1 MPFGDRLSYFLI
13 TRPIP
18 PFLNKQQSLE
28 LLLILLAPFIC
39 VAQAETQSMPS
50 SEAGTGLEGSISLHS
65 ISGGPVKQGVPD
77 SKPLANTTFVVKKG
91 DLTITS
97 FTTDDQGRFRI
108 SLPSGHY
115 SISKKDWNSRV
126 GFYGPFPVDI
136 TAGQIKKVQWNC
148 DTGMQ

>member
-1 MPFGDRLSYFLI
+1 
-13 TRPIP
+13 
-18 PFLNKQQSLE
+18 LNKQQLLE
-28 LLLILLAPFIC
+28 LLPIVFPLLIC
-39 VAQAETQSMPS
+39 VARAETQSMPS
-50 SEAGTGLEGSISLHS
+50 PEAGTGLEGSISLHG

-97 FTTDDQGRFRI
+97 FATDDQGRFRI

-115 SISKKDWNSRV
+115 TVSKKDWNSRV
-126 GFYGPFPVDI
+126 GFYGPFTVDI

-148 DTGMQ
+148 ETGMQ

>member
-1 MPFGDRLSYFLI
+1 M
-13 TRPIP
+13 
-18 PFLNKQQSLE
+18 
-28 LLLILLAPFIC
+28 LILLAPFIC

-50 SEAGTGLEGSISLHS
+50 SEAGTGLEGSISLHG

-77 SKPLANTTFVVKKG
+77 SKPLGNTTFVVKKG

>member
-1 MPFGDRLSYFLI
+1 
-13 TRPIP
+13 
-18 PFLNKQQSLE
+18 
-28 LLLILLAPFIC
+28 
-39 VAQAETQSMPS
+39 MPS
-50 SEAGTGLEGSISLHS
+50 PEPGTGLEGSISLHG

-77 SKPLANTTFVVKKG
+77 SKPLANTTFVVKQG

-108 SLPSGHY
+108 SLPPGHY

>member
-1 MPFGDRLSYFLI
+1 
-13 TRPIP
+13 
-18 PFLNKQQSLE
+18 
-28 LLLILLAPFIC
+28 
-39 VAQAETQSMPS
+39 MPS
-50 SEAGTGLEGSISLHS
+50 PEAETGLEGSISLHG

-91 DLTITS
+91 DVTIAS

-108 SLPSGHY
+108 SLPSGRY
-115 SISKKDWNSRV
+115 TISKKDWNSRV

>member
-1 MPFGDRLSYFLI
+1 
-13 TRPIP
+13 
-18 PFLNKQQSLE
+18 LNKQQLLE
-28 LLLILLAPFIC
+28 LLPIVLGLLIC
-39 VAQAETQSMPS
+39 VARAETQSMPS
-50 SEAGTGLEGSISLHS
+50 PEAGTGLEGSISLHG

-91 DLTITS
+91 GLTIAS
-97 FTTDDQGRFRI
+97 FTTDDQGWFRI

-115 SISKKDWNSRV
+115 TVSKKDWNSRV

-136 TAGQIKKVQWNC
+136 TAGEIKKVQWNC

>member
-1 MPFGDRLSYFLI
+1 
-13 TRPIP
+13 
-18 PFLNKQQSLE
+18 LNKQQSLE

-50 SEAGTGLEGSISLHS
+50 PEAETGLEGSISLHG

-77 SKPLANTTFVVKKG
+77 SKPLANTTFVVKQG

-108 SLPSGHY
+108 SLPPGHY

>member
-1 MPFGDRLSYFLI
+1 
-13 TRPIP
+13 
-18 PFLNKQQSLE
+18 LNKQQSLE

-39 VAQAETQSMPS
+39 VAQAETQSTPS
-50 SEAGTGLEGSISLHS
+50 SEAGTGLEGSISLHG

-91 DLTITS
+91 DLTIAS

-115 SISKKDWNSRV
+115 SISKNDWNSRV

>member
-1 MPFGDRLSYFLI
+1 
-13 TRPIP
+13 
-18 PFLNKQQSLE
+18 
-28 LLLILLAPFIC
+28 
-39 VAQAETQSMPS
+39 MPS
-50 SEAGTGLEGSISLHS
+50 PEAGTGLEGSISLQG

-77 SKPLANTTFVVKKG
+77 SKPLANTTFVVKQG

-115 SISKKDWNSRV
+115 TVSKKDWNSRV
-126 GFYGPFPVDI
+126 GFYGPFPIDI

>member
-1 MPFGDRLSYFLI
+1 MPIVFGL
-13 TRPIP
+13 
-18 PFLNKQQSLE
+18 
-28 LLLILLAPFIC
+28 FIC
-39 VAQAETQSMPS
+39 VAWAGTQSTPS
-50 SEAGTGLEGSISLHS
+50 TEAGTGLEGSISLHG

-77 SKPLANTTFVVKKG
+77 SKPLANTTFVVKNG

-115 SISKKDWNSRV
+115 TVSKKDWNSRV
-126 GFYGPFPVDI
+126 GFYGPFPIDI

>member
-1 MPFGDRLSYFLI
+1 MTYYTSI
-13 TRPIP
+13 QP
-18 PFLNKQQSLE
+18 PLNKQQSLE
-28 LLLILLAPFIC
+28 LFLILLALSCC
-39 VAQAETQSMPS
+39 VARAETQPTPLP
-50 SEAGTGLEGSISLHS
+50 EAGTGLEGSISLHT

-91 DLTITS
+91 DLTVAS

-115 SISKKDWNSRV
+115 SISKKDWKSRV
-126 GFYGPFPVDI
+126 GFYGPFKVDI
-136 TAGQIKKVQWNC
+136 AAGQIKKVQWNC